1 MVVEIMQQMQM
12 RKLAVATIAAIVLLC
27 GVSARAALLPPGGFL
42 FPPPGEPDPT
52 GGTVVATQTIPFNVP
67 GFFSGSLTSTVI
79 SGDTTNT
86 LGGLTFTYRLTNDP
100 GSPNAMARLTVQDYT
115 GFTTDASY
123 ETPAAGVI
131 PAIIDR
137 NTADIIGFSFNAT
150 GPGGPLFP
158 GSSSAVLVVQTNA
171 PGFTTTVANVIDSG
185 GQGVLSFGPVPE
197 PASLGLLAFAG
208 LGLVRRRR

>member
-1 MVVEIMQQMQM
+1 MKRETTIGII
-12 RKLAVATIAAIVLLC
+12 LLACAVAHAAPPHRVYHATDLGTLAGPTRANAINAA
-27 GVSARAALLPPGGFL
+27 GVA
-42 FPPPGEPDPT
+42 
-52 GGTVVATQTIPFNVP
+52 
-67 GFFSGSLTSTVI
+67 
-79 SGDTTNT
+79 
-86 LGGLTFTYRLTNDP
+86 
-100 GSPNAMARLTVQDYT
+100 T

-197 PASLGLLAFAG
+197 PATLGLLAFAG
-208 LGLVRRRR
+208 LGLVRRRH